1 MRTAARTAIATAV
14 LAGALLA
21 PAGAAFAA
29 TPVNAAAA
37 AASSSDP
44 DRYSGTPV
52 FIDAGLLAVLR
63 HTSSGPEARIR
74 AYGPE
79 WNPGD
84 AYIGEALAVL
94 DDEHRSRSVRGLKLE
109 LVKSNTGNTETLV
122 VTKDGRSTSY
132 DLPKGQGTL
141 CTTRPVHKI
150 LGRGLEADLTMSPDG
165 PVASLYAQGSRVEP
179 TRLDRNNPA
188 KEEYTV
194 RILNPNSAE
203 PVLEWQLQN
212 GAPWAHAAF
221 PKLHTG
227 CTPNYTL
234 QKPTQKPQ
242 PETKPS
248 AKPSAKPTVAPSAT
262 PSGTPSATP
271 SATAAAPKA
280 QTVGQTSVV
289 PKGGVAAGAEI
300 ATEDT
305 DGSTAAL
312 AGTGLAAILAG
323 LGAYVLL
330 RGRRAAQ
337 R

>member
-1 MRTAARTAIATAV
+1 MRTAARTATATAV
-14 LAGALLA
+14 LVGALLA

-29 TPVNAAAA
+29 TPLNAAPA

-94 DDEHRSRSVRGLKLE
+94 DDAHRSRSVRGLQLE
-109 LVKSNTGNTETLV
+109 LVKSGTGNTETLV

-132 DLPKGQGTL
+132 DLPKGQGGTL

-203 PVLEWQLQN
+203 PVLEWKLQN

-262 PSGTPSATP
+262 PSTTP

-280 QTVGQTSVV
+280 QTAGQTSVV

-300 ATEDT
+300 AGGTTTGDT
-305 DGSTAAL
+305 DSTTAL
-312 AGTGLAAILAG
+312 AGAG
-323 LGAYVLL
+323 LGAVLAALGASVLL
-330 RGRRAAQ
+330 RRRRAQ
-337 R
+337 G